1 MPFHPGDIVSFDFL
15 IPSTG
20 RYLTH
25 SAVVLSC
32 TEVYHHDSIYVC
44 AMMSSNNTNDRF
56 TFKLDN
62 SMLEKANS
70 KGTSQIRC
78 HLITYV
84 DATKVHPTKGNPHNR
99 LTNQALKMLFSRIN
113 NSTFGFTKTN

>member
-15 IPSTG
+15 MPSTG

-32 TEVYHHDSIYVC
+32 TEVYQHDHIYVC
-44 AMMSSNNTNDRF
+44 AMMSSNNTSDRF

-62 SMLEKANS
+62 SMLQNANS
-70 KGTSQIRC
+70 KGSSQIRC

-84 DATKVHPTKGNPHNR
+84 DASQVRPSQGSPYNR
-99 LTNQALKMLFSRIN
+99 LTRQALKMLFSHIN
-113 NSTFGFTKTN
+113 TTTFEFGEIN

>member
-15 IPSTG
+15 MPSTG
-20 RYLTH
+20 RYLSH

-32 TEVYHHDSIYVC
+32 TEVYQHDSIYVC
-44 AMMSSNNTNDRF
+44 AMMSSNNNNDRF

-62 SMLEKANS
+62 SMLQNANS
-70 KGTSQIRC
+70 KGCSQVRC

-84 DATKVHPTKGNPHNR
+84 DATKVSPTQGSPYNR
-99 LTNQALKMLFSRIN
+99 LTRQALKMLFSHIN
-113 NSTFGFTKTN
+113 TTTFEFGKTL

>member
-15 IPSTG
+15 MRSTG

-32 TEVYHHDSIYVC
+32 TEVYQHDGIYVC

-62 SMLEKANS
+62 SMLQNANS
-70 KGTSQIRC
+70 KGSSQIRC

-84 DATKVHPTKGNPHNR
+84 DAAKVRPTQGSPYNR
-99 LTNQALKMLFSRIN
+99 LTRQALKMLFSHIN
-113 NSTFGFTKTN
+113 TTTFEFGKIH

>member
-20 RYLTH
+20 QHVTH

-32 TEVYHHDSIYVC
+32 TEVYQHDCIYVC
-44 AMMSSNNTNDRF
+44 AMMSSNNTLDRF

-62 SMLEKANS
+62 SMLQSTNNKAS
-70 KGTSQIRC
+70 SQIRC

-84 DATKVHPTKGNPHNR
+84 DAAKVRPTQGSPYNR
-99 LTNQALKMLFSRIN
+99 LTRQALQRLFSQIN
-113 NSTFGFTKTN
+113 NAVFNF